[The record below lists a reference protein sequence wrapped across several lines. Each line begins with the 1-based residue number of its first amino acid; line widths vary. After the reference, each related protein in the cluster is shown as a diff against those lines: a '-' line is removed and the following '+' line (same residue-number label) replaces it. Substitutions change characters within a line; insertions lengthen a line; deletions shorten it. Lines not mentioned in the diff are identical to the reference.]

1 MLRKSK
7 VAICL
12 LGMFGVCA
20 SFYGEAQTFTKSFNE
35 ATVYTTGG
43 SASSIPI
50 TKPTCYGSCYHSGKT
65 LYNYILQILPELYR
79 KDGKVIN
86 CTFGNSASTLYN
98 NRMFLS
104 GIIYV
109 GTDGWN
115 SSSYASK
122 SFTINSQ
129 PNNSWSDSE
138 WSGSFGVKAWDDH
151 KIYLKDVKAKIYVDP
166 AKCPV
171 PPTHMEI
178 KKFWVQQSESG
189 GSIYNNLT
197 FDNLQN
203 TIAVFSSESEIT
215 CSTTLNFN
223 LPSEMV
229 LKPGERKQLI
239 SYSNTQSSCSTSKNR
254 DFYAKFTWDNPG
266 LNNTITWSNGVSV
279 SNGQNDRLN
288 AVSAGYYV
296 TAPSQAPIGKTLL
309 GNLNVEITW
318 P

>member
-20 SFYGEAQTFTKSFNE
+20 SFYGEAQTFTKSFQE
-35 ATVYTTGG
+35 ATVYTGIG
-43 SASSIPI
+43 AIAIPNA
-50 TKPTCYGSCYHSGKT
+50 KPTCYGNCYNDGKN
-65 LYNYILQILPELYR
+65 LYDYILQILPELYR
-79 KDGKVIN
+79 TDGKVIN
-86 CTFGNSASTLYN
+86 CTFGNSASTLSN
-98 NRMFLS
+98 NRMYLS
-104 GIIYV
+104 GTIYV
-109 GTDGWN
+109 GDNGWN
-115 SSSYASK
+115 SSGYVSK
-122 SFTINSQ
+122 SFYINSQ
-129 PNNSWSDSE
+129 PNNGWSDAE
-138 WSGSFGVKAWDDH
+138 WKGSFGVKAWNDH
-151 KIYLKDVKAKIYVDP
+151 RIKLENVNAKIYVDP

-171 PPTHMEI
+171 PPTHMKI
-178 KKFWVQQSESG
+178 KEFWVQQSA
-189 GSIYNNLT
+189 GSFYNNLT
-197 FDNLQN
+197 FKNLQ
-203 TIAVFSSESEIT
+203 TAFAVFSSESEIT
-215 CSTTLNFN
+215 CSTTLDFN

-239 SYSNTQSSCSTSKNR
+239 SYSNTQNSCSTSKNR